1 MRNHISQQKLRETPF
16 LESSNYHR
24 RRIIIAH
31 DVIIFLQAVIITV
44 YTTRVRIIIAHDVII
59 SLQSVRGRI
68 IIAHDV
74 IIFLQAV
81 IITVY
86 TTRGRIIMT
95 HDVIISLQQ
104 MLKESYQDG
113 ERVRD
118 REWERVCESEWMNN
132 NVCVR
137 VCVCKRELEILWES
151 MKTMVKAFVE
161 RERESL
167 WEKYERNSVKV
178 IVRERQRARDRVKNS
193 VRERE

>member
-1 MRNHISQQKLRETPF
+1 M
-16 LESSNYHR
+16 
-24 RRIIIAH
+24 
-31 DVIIFLQAVIITV
+31 QAVIITV

-86 TTRGRIIMT
+86 TTRGRIIIT

-104 MLKESYQDG
+104 KLRESYQDG
-113 ERVRD
+113 ER
-118 REWERVCESEWMNN
+118 EWETENERVCESEWVNN
-132 NVCVR
+132 NVCAC

-151 MKTMVKAFVE
+151 MCVCVREREIVRKNERNSVKGKVRE
-161 RERESL
+161 RERESF
-167 WEKYERNSVKV
+167 W
-178 IVRERQRARDRVKNS
+178 
-193 VRERE
+193 